1 MKQRGYNFLSSLRKK
16 VCKVKNILLNFLRPG
31 FFSSSILCVLGL
43 NYDKKG
49 KFVYLERLRRI
60 KFCNLCRY
68 IRVSKGGYATACYYV
83 TSFMIKTSGKIGQ
96 CIVEEE
102 SAGKV

>member
-1 MKQRGYNFLSSLRKK
+1 M
-16 VCKVKNILLNFLRPG
+16 
-31 FFSSSILCVLGL
+31 GL
-43 NYDKKG
+43 NCDKKG

-102 SAGKV
+102 SAGKVWAEYEANLIKSLSACLTEIFGRGFSEAN